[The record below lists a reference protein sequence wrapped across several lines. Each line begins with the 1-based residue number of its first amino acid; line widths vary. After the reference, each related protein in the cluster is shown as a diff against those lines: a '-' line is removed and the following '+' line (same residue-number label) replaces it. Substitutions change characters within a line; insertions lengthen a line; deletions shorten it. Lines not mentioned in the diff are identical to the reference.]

1 MGYEANKA
9 GRLMKGTSTETAMEI
24 TLVDM
29 AWLKPHEEI
38 QPERV
43 TELQAQFEAS
53 GHVDLPLLVDR
64 VTGTILDGHHR
75 FSVGQA
81 LGLARMPAL
90 LFDYLDEAR
99 IAVDT
104 WPGCGRESITKE
116 EVIEMAARGERTP
129 PKTSRHHIDV
139 PIPMIQVPLSEL
151 RSS

>member
-1 MGYEANKA
+1 M
-9 GRLMKGTSTETAMEI
+9 RGTSTETAMEI

-29 AWLKPHEEI
+29 AWLKPHEEV

-53 GHVDLPLLVDR
+53 GHVDLPLLVDQ

-75 FSVGQA
+75 FTVGQV
-81 LGLARMPAL
+81 LGLTRMPAL
-90 LFDYLDEAR
+90 LFNYLDEPR

-104 WPGCGRESITKE
+104 WPDCGRENITKE
-116 EVIEMAARGERTP
+116 EIIEIAARGERTP

>member
-53 GHVDLPLLVDR
+53 GH
-64 VTGTILDGHHR
+64 G
-75 FSVGQA
+75 SAA
-81 LGLARMPAL
+81 LGGPRHRHHPRRTSPLFRWTGPRPCPYAAL

-116 EVIEMAARGERTP
+116 EIIEMAARGDRTP
-129 PKTSRHHIDV
+129 PKRAATTSTC
-139 PIPMIQVPLSEL
+139 PFQ
-151 RSS
+151 

>member
-1 MGYEANKA
+1 M
-9 GRLMKGTSTETAMEI
+9 
-24 TLVDM
+24 DM
-29 AWLKPHEEI
+29 AWLKPHEEV

-43 TELQAQFEAS
+43 RELRAQFEAS

-75 FSVGQA
+75 FTVGQV
-81 LGLARMPAL
+81 LGLDRMPAL
-90 LFDYLDEAR
+90 LFNYLDEPR

-104 WPGCGRESITKE
+104 WPDCGRENITKE
-116 EVIEMAARGERTP
+116 EIIEIAARGERTP

-139 PIPMIQVPLSEL
+139 PIPMIQVALSEL

>member
-1 MGYEANKA
+1 
-9 GRLMKGTSTETAMEI
+9 MKGTSTETAMEI

-29 AWLKPHEEI
+29 AWLKPHEEV

-43 TELQAQFEAS
+43 AELQAQFEAS
-53 GHVDLPLLVDR
+53 GHVDLPLLVDQ

-75 FSVGQA
+75 FTVGQV
-81 LGLARMPAL
+81 LGLTRMPAL
-90 LFDYLDEAR
+90 LFNYLDEPR

-104 WPGCGRESITKE
+104 WPDCGRENITKE
-116 EVIEMAARGERTP
+116 EIIEIAARGERTP

>member
-1 MGYEANKA
+1 
-9 GRLMKGTSTETAMEI
+9 MEI

-29 AWLKPHEEI
+29 AWLKPHEEV

-43 TELQAQFEAS
+43 RELRAQFEAS

-75 FSVGQA
+75 FTVGQV
-81 LGLARMPAL
+81 LGLDRMPAL
-90 LFDYLDEAR
+90 LFNYLDEPR

-104 WPGCGRESITKE
+104 WPDCGRENITKE
-116 EVIEMAARGERTP
+116 EIIEIAARGERTP

-139 PIPMIQVPLSEL
+139 PIPMIQVALSEL